1 MSNACP
7 ATGERQAYT
16 TATATAM
23 YSHLLRRLCTQP
35 SRSSSKYN
43 NSMTN
48 DTSEPLQLKL
58 QLRVKGGAGRLL
70 SSFTATISGKRQVG
84 FTEWVQ

>member
-16 TATATAM
+16 TTTATAM
-23 YSHLLRRLCTQP
+23 HSHLLRRLCIQP
-35 SRSSSKYN
+35 SRSSSKYSTYRSN
-43 NSMTN
+43 I
-48 DTSEPLQLKL
+48 SEPLQLKL